1 MLKLLRI
8 VPVLLLCTCFAVSTP
23 ATAQYGD
30 RGDRDRGERQVQK
43 ATLEFAN
50 DNSAKIAW
58 TSRHGEDLVVQYSTD
73 PNNFNMAVDAIEHR
87 GGDNHRG
94 TMINLQPHTVY
105 YVRMTDKRGQPVGP
119 VFSFR
124 TPGRHQQP
132 IHEQPLEL
140 AR

>member
-8 VPVLLLCTCFAVSTP
+8 VPVLLLCTCFAVWTP

-30 RGDRDRGERQVQK
+30 RGDRQVEK
-43 ATLEFAN
+43 AMLEFAN

-58 TSRHGEDLVVQYSTD
+58 TSKHGEDLVLQYSTD
-73 PNNFNMAVDAIEHR
+73 PNNFNLAVDAIEHR

-94 TMINLQPHTVY
+94 SMINLRPHTVY

-124 TPGRHQQP
+124 TTGRHEQP
-132 IHEQPLEL
+132 IHEQRLEP

>member
-8 VPVLLLCTCFAVSTP
+8 VPVLLLCTCFAAWTP

-30 RGDRDRGERQVQK
+30 RGDRQVSK
-43 ATLEFAN
+43 AMLEFAN

-58 TSRHGEDLVVQYSTD
+58 TSRHGEDLVIQYSTD
-73 PNNFNMAVDAIEHR
+73 PNNFNLAVDAIEHS

-94 TMINLQPHTVY
+94 TIINLRPHTVY

-124 TPGRHQQP
+124 TTGRHEQP
-132 IHEQPLEL
+132 IHEQRLEP

>member
-8 VPVLLLCTCFAVSTP
+8 VPVLLLCTCFAAWTP

-30 RGDRDRGERQVQK
+30 RGDRQVEK
-43 ATLEFAN
+43 AMLEFAN

-58 TSRHGEDLVVQYSTD
+58 TSKHGEDLVLQYSTD
-73 PNNFNMAVDAIEHR
+73 PNNFNLAVDAIEHR

-94 TMINLQPHTVY
+94 SMINLRPHTVY

-124 TPGRHQQP
+124 TTGRHEQP
-132 IHEQPLEL
+132 IHEQRLEP

>member
-8 VPVLLLCTCFAVSTP
+8 VPVLLLCTCFAAWTP

-30 RGDRDRGERQVQK
+30 RGDRQVEK
-43 ATLEFAN
+43 AMLEFAN

-58 TSRHGEDLVVQYSTD
+58 TSKHGEDLVLQYSTD
-73 PNNFNMAVDAIEHR
+73 PNNYTLAVDAIEHS

-94 TMINLQPHTVY
+94 TIINLRPHTVY

-124 TPGRHQQP
+124 TTGRHEQP
-132 IHEQPLEL
+132 IHEQRLEP

>member
-1 MLKLLRI
+1 MMKLLRF
-8 VPVLLLCTCFAVSTP
+8 VPVLLLCTCFAAWTP
-23 ATAQYGD
+23 ATAQY
-30 RGDRDRGERQVQK
+30 RDRGGDRQVEK
-43 ATLEFAN
+43 AMLEFAN

-58 TSRHGEDLVVQYSTD
+58 TSKHGEDLVLQYSTD
-73 PNNFNMAVDAIEHR
+73 PNNFNLAVDAIEHR

-124 TPGRHQQP
+124 TTGRHEQP
-132 IHEQPLEL
+132 IHEQRLEP

>member
-1 MLKLLRI
+1 MMKFLRF
-8 VPVLLLCTCFAVSTP
+8 VPVLLLCTCFAAWTP

-30 RGDRDRGERQVQK
+30 RQVSR
-43 ATLEFAN
+43 ARLEFAN

-58 TSRHGEDLVVQYSTD
+58 TSRHGEDLVLQYSTD
-73 PNNFNMAVDAIEHR
+73 PNNFNLAVDAIEHR

-94 TMINLQPHTVY
+94 TLVNLRPHTVY

-124 TPGRHQQP
+124 TTGRREQP
-132 IHEQPLEL
+132 IHEQPLEP